1 MRYILLTTQNYRVI
15 IVVSKQAVQF
25 RKEIFMGRP
34 GYMSLYADE
43 RTQQI
48 FDEFV
53 KIKGITKSTVL
64 SEMLDIYM
72 LCQDEELYME
82 LKKKSLGVE
91 TAKQALLQRIDT
103 KTVNDYIFMKLGTS
117 HNVDGEPMDG
127 FDTIEA
133 YMRNCDENG
142 LGYTWFSTE
151 SLHFGMAKKKVE
163 YYNSLAEQGEKVQI
177 LFAIGEDVN
186 DIKYSA
192 TVLQIVSGRDAVRC
206 PGEEGSEPDEF
217 NNGETAKIWIKIAD
231 IKEEHD
237 LKAAMF
243 NVRST
248 DANLKQVISNS
259 QFHFG
264 YVYLPDDEG

>member
-1 MRYILLTTQNYRVI
+1 
-15 IVVSKQAVQF
+15 
-25 RKEIFMGRP
+25 MGRP

-53 KIKGITKSTVL
+53 KIKGITKSTAL
-64 SEMLDIYM
+64 SEMLEIYM
-72 LCQDEELYME
+72 LCQDEELYLE
-82 LKKKSLGVE
+82 LKKHALGVE
-91 TAKQALLQRIDT
+91 TAKQVLLERTDVKAI
-103 KTVNDYIFMKLGTS
+103 NDYIFMKLGIS
-117 HNVDGEPMDG
+117 NDGEG
-127 FDTIEA
+127 NTLTGTDTIEA
-133 YMRNCDENG
+133 YMRNCEENG
-142 LGYTWFSTE
+142 YGYTWFSTE
-151 SLHFGMAKKKVE
+151 SLHFGMAKKKVK
-163 YYNSLAEQGEKVQI
+163 YYNSLAENGEKVTI

-192 TVLQIVSGRDAVRC
+192 KVLRIASSRDSLFC
-206 PGEEGSEPDEF
+206 PGEEGSVPEEF
-217 NNGETAKIWIKIAD
+217 DGEYPAKIWIQITD
-231 IKEEHD
+231 IREENE

-264 YVYLPDDEG
+264 YVYIPENVE